1 MILDLDDIKEEN
13 KKSSKTAGSSE
24 PSFSDEGYL
33 SSNKPGVIRRV
44 FHTRTEFNIYPNG
57 QIYLGKKSAWFE
69 DKIYQVK
76 KKVKKKASEVKK
88 VVKKKIESY

>member
-1 MILDLDDIKEEN
+1 MILDLNDIGKKEES
-13 KKSSKTAGSSE
+13 KKSSGELVS
-24 PSFSDEGYL
+24 SFSPKGNL
-33 SSNKPGVIRRV
+33 PLQPGVIRRV

-76 KKVKKKASEVKK
+76 KKVKKKAPEVKK
-88 VVKKKIESY
+88 VVKKKMESW